1 MLKSFRKFKINKT
14 DRQTD
19 RYILQVMLTFN
30 ISSIKKL
37 LLLLLLLLLVNDNS
51 HVTQNGL
58 TCAKIH
64 EMVLFGI

>member
-1 MLKSFRKFKINKT
+1 
-14 DRQTD
+14 
-19 RYILQVMLTFN
+19 MLTFN
-30 ISSIKKL
+30 ISSMKIIF
-37 LLLLLLLLLVNDNS
+37 LLLLLLLLVNDNS